1 MTRLPNRQLWHA
13 IWPGLAVTAVGIAG
27 YAVLLDWVTE
37 QEWLWAADDPILTW
51 FHERRGGVLT
61 DVMVFVSWVFGPV
74 VLPVLVAVGAAV
86 WGWRT
91 RQWFN
96 VAVLVGAML
105 LAALLA
111 VVLKYAVNR
120 PRPPEELW
128 QEPGGVHMASF
139 PSGHTLCAAT
149 LVLVTGFL
157 AWRTERS
164 TRVLVLW
171 GVGSLAVTA
180 VVAFSRLYLGY
191 HFLTDVIAGFFAA
204 LMVLGVAVAVVRV
217 WDARDDAMP
226 APAPAAS

>member
-1 MTRLPNRQLWHA
+1 
-13 IWPGLAVTAVGIAG
+13 
-27 YAVLLDWVTE
+27 
-37 QEWLWAADDPILTW
+37 
-51 FHERRGGVLT
+51 
-61 DVMVFVSWVFGPV
+61 VMVFVSWVFGPV

-128 QEPGGVHMASF
+128 QEPGGVSMASF

-149 LVLVTGFL
+149 LVLVTAFL

-164 TRVLVLW
+164 KKVFLW
-171 GVGSLAVTA
+171 WLVGSLAVAA
-180 VVAFSRLYLGY
+180 VVALSRLYLGY
-191 HFLTDVIAGFFAA
+191 HYLTDVTAGFFAA
-204 LMVLGVAVAVVRV
+204 LMVLGVAVAV
-217 WDARDDAMP
+217 
-226 APAPAAS
+226 